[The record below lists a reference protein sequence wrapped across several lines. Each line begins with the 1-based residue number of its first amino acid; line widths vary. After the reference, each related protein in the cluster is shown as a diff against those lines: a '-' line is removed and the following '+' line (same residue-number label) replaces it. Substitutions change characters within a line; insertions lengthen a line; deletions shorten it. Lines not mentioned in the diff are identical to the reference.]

1 MKTDELINALA
12 VDAGPPGQSAR
23 RVLALAVL
31 AGAALT
37 TILLLMTLGLRA
49 DLRDALLT
57 WRFDLKLAVVA
68 AVLLAALGDCVRF
81 LRPESDVSLHWSSVL
96 AVLLLA
102 GAVAIEIVATPQ
114 DEWGQ
119 RLVGTNSL
127 VCLVAIPMLALAPL
141 ITILW
146 AMRNGAPASPVWAGA
161 AAGRLAAAIG
171 ATLYALH
178 CFDDSPL
185 FVAVWYSAAI
195 LFVSALGALIGARL
209 LKW

>member
-31 AGAALT
+31 AGAAVT
-37 TILLLMTLGLRA
+37 TILLLTTLGLRA
-49 DLRDALLT
+49 DLREALLT
-57 WRFDLKLAVVA
+57 WRFDLKLLVVA

-81 LRPESDVSLHWSSVL
+81 LRPESKVALHWSSVL
-96 AVLLLA
+96 VILLLA
-102 GAVAIEIVATPQ
+102 TAVAVEFVATPHT
-114 DEWGQ
+114 EWGQ

-127 VCLVAIPMLALAPL
+127 VCLVAIPMLALAPF
-141 ITILW
+141 IAILW
-146 AMRNGAPASPVWAGA
+146 AMRNGAPASPAWAGA

-171 ATLYALH
+171 ATLYAFH

-195 LFVSALGALIGARL
+195 LLVSALGGLIGARIL
-209 LKW
+209 RW